1 MAGVEMIGLDE
12 LIAGANPASRDEAV
26 SLMGLLAAAQIRL
39 AKIVADLAMS
49 QTEDRLL
56 DVDEAA
62 QKLGVQPGWLYRRTR
77 NLPFLVR
84 LDGQIRFSAAGIDRY
99 IAARRGR

>member
-1 MAGVEMIGLDE
+1 MAGLAMIGLDD
-12 LIAGANPASRDEAV
+12 LVAGANPASRDEAV

-84 LDGQIRFSAAGIDRY
+84 LDGQIRFSAVGIDRY